1 MPESSYRP
9 PVSGKVVV
17 GPPTSPTTII
27 DPHAMPPVPGQ
38 APEQAIAIVFDGGSK
53 GNPGEGY
60 GSYQLLWP
68 GTQPQV
74 VRLRFGDRVTNNEA
88 EYDTLIAAL
97 EAVVK
102 RLEDNHADPT
112 GARIDIRGDSLLVVN
127 QVMGKWQ
134 CKEERMQARRDHVRA
149 LLKRFG
155 HWRLN
160 HHDRSNSVKA
170 LGH

>member
-17 GPPTSPTTII
+17 GPPTSATTTI

-38 APEQAIAIVFDGGSK
+38 APEQAISIVFDGGSK

-97 EAVVK
+97 DAVMK

-134 CKEERMQARRDHVRA
+134 CKEERMQERRDHVRA

-155 HWRLN
+155 QWRLS